1 MASGNR
7 FGDQLAA
14 APRLWGDSA
23 PCGGD
28 DMSARS
34 AAVTTS
40 AAEPVRQAGA
50 AGSFEDLLLPGVL
63 VPAFQPIMDLLT
75 GSVVGYEALARWPGL
90 PAATPDRVFREAHRI
105 GRVADLDWACR
116 LAALRTAMDSGMPA
130 DRTLFVNVEPASVG
144 RPAPEHAACVL
155 TAAQG
160 RLRIMLELTE
170 RALFTHPAELMRT
183 VGAARDR
190 GWGIALDDVGANPA
204 SLAMLPF
211 VSPDVIKLDLSLIQ
225 ASPSSTQA
233 RIMAAV
239 MAHAERTD
247 ASVLAEGVESEAH
260 LERALSLGAVLGQ
273 GWYFGR
279 PGPIDD
285 LPPAPTQIPFA
296 QGYDAAPTTPFDL
309 VARHRSLRVGRKRL
323 LLALSRF
330 IEDQA
335 LNVGTP
341 PVVLTA
347 FQTAARF
354 TPGTRRRYQQIAAR
368 CPFVGVLGADL
379 PATPLPGVRGADLAA
394 HDPLV
399 GEWTVVVVGDH
410 YAGALIARDLGDDGP
425 DHDRRFEFV
434 VTHDRRVVLAAGRS
448 LMSRLL
454 PRARP

>member
-1 MASGNR
+1 
-7 FGDQLAA
+7 
-14 APRLWGDSA
+14 
-23 PCGGD
+23 
-28 DMSARS
+28 MSARS

-90 PAATPDRVFREAHRI
+90 PGATPDRVFREAHRI

-225 ASPSSTQA
+225 ASPSSAQA

-335 LNVGTP
+335 LTWEHRRWSSPLSRPPHGSPPGLGVGTSRSP
-341 PVVLTA
+341 RAARSSGSWVLTCQPPRSPA
-347 FQTAARF
+347 YVARISPPTTRWLESGPWSWLATT
-354 TPGTRRRYQQIAAR
+354 TPAR
-368 CPFVGVLGADL
+368 
-379 PATPLPGVRGADLAA
+379 
-394 HDPLV
+394 
-399 GEWTVVVVGDH
+399 
-410 YAGALIARDLGDDGP
+410 
-425 DHDRRFEFV
+425 
-434 VTHDRRVVLAAGRS
+434 
-448 LMSRLL
+448 
-454 PRARP
+454 